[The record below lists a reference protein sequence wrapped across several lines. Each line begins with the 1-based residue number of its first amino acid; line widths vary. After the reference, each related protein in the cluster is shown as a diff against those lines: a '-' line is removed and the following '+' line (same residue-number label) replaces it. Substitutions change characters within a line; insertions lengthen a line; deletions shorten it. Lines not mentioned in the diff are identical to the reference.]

1 MRSHRDCGHSEDR
14 AGVPLP
20 HCPPCC
26 RPGSPAGWRAGGGR
40 PVRPVR
46 GLLCTAC
53 LMLSVN
59 PPETSLRFSLGANLP
74 NGNDRTT
81 LCTDVSLFLKAQ
93 FAFNECSTWHLVV
106 ARRGVPGPG
115 DGAVQ
120 VGEPLTGTVLLFS
133 FNQILRRK
141 NRVKHLQEM
150 FLSRKLLKLMPLSTR
165 SALEK
170 CFAHLR
176 ALYVRTRVVG
186 AGVRRTSVEKEL
198 LVLGVYF

>member
-1 MRSHRDCGHSEDR
+1 M
-14 AGVPLP
+14 PLP

-81 LCTDVSLFLKAQ
+81 LCTDVSLFLKTQ

-133 FNQILRRK
+133 FNQILRRE

-176 ALYVRTRVVG
+176 AQSDGGRCSQDIRGERAVSAGCLFLRAARLYLEVNG
-186 AGVRRTSVEKEL
+186 DDSPC
-198 LVLGVYF
+198 